1 MPDIELRRV
10 LKRFG
15 SQTAVNGIDLA
26 AEQGEM
32 LTLLGPSGC
41 GKTTTLRMVA
51 GLEDPDEGTIRAG
64 ERVLFDAA
72 KGINIP
78 PENRGLGMVFQSYA
92 IWPHMTVL
100 ENVAYP
106 LKMRRV
112 PSGERRTMVSKVL
125 DLVGM
130 AGLEDKPATKLSGGQ
145 QQRVAFARALVFQPE
160 LLLLDEPLS
169 NLDAKLREHMR
180 FELRIMQKRLGLTAI
195 YVTHDQEEALTLSD
209 RLVVMNSGN
218 IEQVGTPEEI
228 YERPATRFVAQ
239 FIGKANMIE
248 LDDDVRHDAA
258 GAMVRLRTFREPV
271 HITLPA
277 SAVRADGSGGGAAAD
292 GVGRPCLFIRPE
304 KITVFG
310 ESGSDGDGRW
320 LIPGTVRER
329 AYVGDHNEYL
339 ADVND
344 RVRLRVIAPAGQN
357 WPVGTQVRLGVAPAD
372 VVLYR

>member
-1 MPDIELRRV
+1 MPDVELRQIV
-10 LKRFG
+10 KRFG
-15 SQTAVNGIDLA
+15 PLIAVNGIDLS

-41 GKTTTLRMVA
+41 GKTTTLRMIA

-64 ERVLFDAA
+64 SRLLFDGARRV
-72 KGINIP
+72 NIP

-92 IWPHMTVL
+92 IWPHMTVM

-112 PSGERRTMVSKVL
+112 PPAERRDMVHKVL
-125 DLVGM
+125 DLVGL
-130 AGLEDKPATKLSGGQ
+130 AGLADKSATKLSGGQ

-209 RLVVMNSGN
+209 RLVVMKGGN
-218 IEQVGTPEEI
+218 IEQIGTPEDV

-248 LDDDVRHDAA
+248 LADGVERDGSGLV
-258 GAMVRLRTFREPV
+258 VRLRTYREPV
-271 HITLPA
+271 QFALPS
-277 SAVRADGSGGGAAAD
+277 SAVRADPGDGANGAGGK
-292 GVGRPCLFIRPE
+292 PCLFIRPE
-304 KITVFG
+304 KIAVLAETA
-310 ESGSDGDGRW
+310 SARDGHW

-344 RVRLRVIAPAGQN
+344 QVRLRVIAPAGQN
-357 WPVGTQVRLGVAPAD
+357 WPVGSNVRLGVAPAD

>member
-1 MPDIELRRV
+1 MPDIELRGL

-15 SQTAVNGIDLA
+15 TQIAVNGINLA
-26 AEQGEM
+26 AEHGEM

-41 GKTTTLRMVA
+41 GKTTTLRMIA

-64 ERVLFDAA
+64 SRVIFDGA

-106 LKMRRV
+106 LKMRRIA
-112 PSGERRTMVSKVL
+112 SAERRTMVGKVL

-209 RLVVMNSGN
+209 RLVVMNNGY
-218 IEQVGTPEEI
+218 IEQVGPPEDI

-248 LDDDVRHDAA
+248 LADAVEHTA
-258 GAMVRLRTFREPV
+258 DGALVRLRTYGEPLSLRV
-271 HITLPA
+271 PSNLI
-277 SAVRADGSGGGAAAD
+277 RADQTGDSAKPDGGAK
-292 GVGRPCLFIRPE
+292 PCLFIRPE
-304 KITVFG
+304 KIAVL
-310 ESGSDGDGRW
+310 DGAATSEQGRW
-320 LIPGTVRER
+320 LIPAMVRER

-344 RVRLRVIAPAGQN
+344 QLRLRIVAPAGQN
-357 WPVGTQVRLGVAPAD
+357 WPIGAKVQLGVAPAD
-372 VVLYR
+372 IVLYR